1 MAVQQVESYALRFD
15 ITKRQFLL
23 FYTLVGESL
32 PTALPYAL
40 SPQEFCALADMFR
53 NERPIFFN
61 PEKQYFTTTAEPVG
75 EGEAES
81 QGPRPAG
88 PAPSPARLQ

>member
-15 ITKRQFLL
+15 ITQRQFLL
-23 FYTLVGESL
+23 YYTLAGESL

-40 SPQEFCALADMFR
+40 SPLEFHVLADMFR

-61 PEKQYFTTTAEPVG
+61 TEHQYFTTSAEPVG
-75 EGEAES
+75 EGEAAP
-81 QGPRPAG
+81 QRP
-88 PAPSPARLQ
+88 